1 MDRSEYVF
9 FSRISRRILEY
20 QDKYYRQVGKEY
32 VFKNI
37 WGSFAVRFTFPEELM
52 RKGAEGSLVWG
63 QIAHNELSDNN
74 CIEYCVEF
82 RSVA

>member
-1 MDRSEYVF
+1 MF
-9 FSRISRRILEY
+9 FLLKNI
-20 QDKYYRQVGKEY
+20 KTNRQVGIEY
-32 VFKNI
+32 VFKDI

-63 QIAHNELSDNN
+63 QIAQNELSDNN